1 MVERSG
7 SSVNEKANGIPTSLI
22 SRLMARYAEPHRRYH
37 TWSHV
42 ATVFDASERI
52 SDDRSREIALAILFH
67 DAVYD
72 PKSHDNEEKS
82 AELLLSE
89 GRLVDEDEVV
99 LKKARAM
106 VLATKHFE
114 REPESEQACIMVD
127 ADLSILGAD
136 DVTFDAYEDAIRQ
149 EYAFATDAQFA
160 TGRALV
166 CQIFLD
172 QPHIFH
178 TPAARELWEKK
189 AKDNLARSL
198 ARWKKG
204 ART

>member
-1 MVERSG
+1 MNKLSTD
-7 SSVNEKANGIPTSLI
+7 GISTNLI
-22 SRLMARYAEPHRRYH
+22 SRLMTRYAEPHRRYH
-37 TWSHV
+37 TWSHI
-42 ATVFDASERI
+42 AAVFDASEQI
-52 SDDRSREIALAILFH
+52 SDDRSREVALAILFH

-72 PKSHDNEEKS
+72 PRAGDNEEKS

-89 GRLVDEDEVV
+89 GLLAGEDKATLE
-99 LKKARAM
+99 KARVM

-114 REPESEQACIMVD
+114 REPEGEQASIVVD
-127 ADLSILGAD
+127 ADLSILGTDEA
-136 DVTFDAYEDAIRQ
+136 TFDAYEDAIRQ

-160 TGRALV
+160 SGRALV

-178 TPAARELWEKK
+178 TLAARGLWEKK